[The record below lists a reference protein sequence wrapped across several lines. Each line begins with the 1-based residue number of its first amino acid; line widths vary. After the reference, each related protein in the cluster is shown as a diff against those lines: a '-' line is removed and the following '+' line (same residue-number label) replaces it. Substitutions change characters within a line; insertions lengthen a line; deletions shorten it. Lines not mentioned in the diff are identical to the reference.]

1 MSSESQDQGAE
12 PDKIAVQRRLYG
24 EPIGV
29 LVRRVTASLELSQS
43 RVAEV
48 LGLSPPM
55 LSQLVSGH
63 RVKIGNP
70 LAVARLQTLLAL
82 ADEAPGLSRDAL
94 NRRLEEIRDHQGTL
108 STGQFVR
115 GTEPA
120 LLVRRLLHAVA
131 SGQELERAAA
141 ALAEVSPGLAEV
153 VRTYGTGSEEEA
165 SRHYA
170 GIAHLL

>member
-1 MSSESQDQGAE
+1 MTSEPPE
-12 PDKIAVQRRLYG
+12 TDKIAVQRRLYG

-29 LVRRVTASLELSQS
+29 LVRRVTTGLELSQA

-48 LGLSPPM
+48 LGVSPPM

-82 ADEAPGLSRDAL
+82 VEEASSLPRDAV
-94 NRRLEEIRDHQGTL
+94 NRRLEEIRDHHGTL
-108 STGQFVR
+108 ATGQFVR

-120 LLVRRLLHAVA
+120 LLVRRLLRAVA

-141 ALAEVSPGLAEV
+141 ALSDVSPGLAEV
-153 VRTYGTGSEEEA
+153 VRIYGTSTEEEA
-165 SRHYA
+165 GRHYA
-170 GIAHLL
+170 SIAHLL